1 MTMIEVRCPK
11 CGSKEV
17 IKHGKSSEGKQR
29 YRCKNRSCKCTTFLM
44 NYSYTGAQP
53 NIESSI
59 IKMTANASG
68 IRDISRVL
76 GISTT
81 KVMSTL
87 KNKNFNK

>member
-1 MTMIEVRCPK
+1 MTMIEVKCPK

-17 IKHGKSSEGKQR
+17 IKHGKSPEGKQR
-29 YRCKNRSCKCTTFLM
+29 YKCKNGSCKCTTFIID
-44 NYSYTGAQP
+44 YSYTGSQP

-87 KNKNFNK
+87 KKRNLQ

>member
-1 MTMIEVRCPK
+1 MTMIEVICPK
-11 CGSKEV
+11 CGSKEI
-17 IKHGKSSEGKQR
+17 IKYGKSPEGKQR
-29 YRCKNRSCKCTTFLM
+29 YKCKNRNCKCTTFLM
-44 NYSYTGAQP
+44 DYSYTGAQL

-87 KNKNFNK
+87 KKPDFQ